1 MKGFSILFFLLLTID
16 CVSQT
21 INIKGFIYNES
32 KEPLVYT
39 TIENVGKTK
48 GVISDSLGRFSID
61 VKIGDTLFISCLG
74 YHSQYIYSFEKTD
87 LIIILKQQIQV
98 LPDLVIRNNKKSKY
112 FIGCKDDKPNKGGGF
127 NINVGHIIVYHFKPE
142 EKDINKT
149 VESIEIYI
157 NDDGIKETPFRIRIF
172 SKLNNSEFNDLLTEN
187 ILIIPSKNDKWRS
200 IDLSKLNIQI
210 PANGI
215 FIGLQYII
223 DKPEF
228 YYDVL
233 HDRRQSSINIKRYG
247 NKITGT
253 YESSQN
259 LTWIKHLGG
268 SWYQQNFN
276 IDGKFLNL
284 AIRAY
289 LSK

>member
-1 MKGFSILFFLLLTID
+1 MKGFSVLLFLVLTID
-16 CVSQT
+16 CISQT

-39 TIENVGKTK
+39 TIENVGKKK
-48 GVISDSLGRFSID
+48 GVITDSAGFFSID
-61 VKIGDTLFISCLG
+61 VKSGDTLFISCLG
-74 YHSQYIYSFEKTD
+74 YHSQSISNFEKTN
-87 LIIILKQQIQV
+87 LTIILKQQTQM
-98 LPDLVIRNNKKSKY
+98 LPDIVVGNSIRSKY

-127 NINVGHIIVYHFKPE
+127 NINVGHIIAYHFIPE
-142 EKDINKT
+142 EKDVNKI
-149 VESIEIYI
+149 VERIELYI
-157 NDDGIKETPFRIRIF
+157 NDDGIKETPFRIRVF
-172 SKLNNSEFNDLLTEN
+172 SELDNSKFNDLLTEN
-187 ILIIPSKNDKWRS
+187 ILVTPSKNDKWRS
-200 IDLSKLNIQI
+200 VDLSKLNIVI

-215 FIGLQYII
+215 YIGLQYII

-228 YYDVL
+228 YYDIVQESGL
-233 HDRRQSSINIKRYG
+233 RPTKAKRYG

-268 SWYQQNFN
+268 AWYQQNFN
-276 IDGKFLNL
+276 INGKYLNL

-289 LSK
+289 LRN